1 MSASAGTVKTSGYRP
16 SLRLEAGVAIAGV
29 ALGIVIGLTLGT
41 TPRGAAPVVA
51 AVDRASPNAL
61 QLVIRSEVAER
72 SAAAWARLDP
82 VQIVVRADL
91 ADGERSVSA
100 ALNPLAIVIH
110 GDAADR
116 EASGTSDR

>member
-1 MSASAGTVKTSGYRP
+1 MNASAGTVKTSGYRP
-16 SLRLEAGVAIAGV
+16 SLRLEAGVAVAGL

-51 AVDRASPNAL
+51 AVDRAAPNAL
-61 QLVIRSEVAER
+61 QIVIRSEVAER

-100 ALNPLAIVIH
+100 ALNPLATVIA
-110 GDAADR
+110 GDVADR
-116 EASGTSDR
+116 VAAGTGDH

>member
-16 SLRLEAGVAIAGV
+16 SLRLEAGVAIAGI

-51 AVDRASPNAL
+51 AVDRTAPNAL

-116 EASGTSDR
+116 KATTASDH

>member
-16 SLRLEAGVAIAGV
+16 SLRLEAGVAVAGLV
-29 ALGIVIGLTLGT
+29 LGVVIGLTLGT
-41 TPRGAAPVVA
+41 MPRGAAPVVA
-51 AVDRASPNAL
+51 AVDRAAPNAL
-61 QLVIRSEVAER
+61 QIVIRSEVAER

-100 ALNPLAIVIH
+100 ALNPLATVIA
-110 GDAADR
+110 GDVADR
-116 EASGTSDR
+116 VAAGTGDH